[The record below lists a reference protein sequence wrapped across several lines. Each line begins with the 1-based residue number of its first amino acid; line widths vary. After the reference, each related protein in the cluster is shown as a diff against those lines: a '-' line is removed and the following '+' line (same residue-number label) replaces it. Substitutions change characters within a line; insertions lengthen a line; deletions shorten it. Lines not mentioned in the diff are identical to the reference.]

1 MHRRTFLKALSAA
14 IASRPRFRENPF
26 TLGVASGEPT
36 RTSIVLWTRLAPSPM
51 EPGGGL
57 SPDPR
62 AVRWELAT
70 DENMQRVLKHGEAVA
85 SSELAH
91 SVHVDVQGLS
101 PGREYWYR
109 FTAGGEE
116 SPVARTKTLP
126 AGNFDFTSCSCQH
139 YEQGYFVAY
148 DAMVRDDPSFVLHL
162 GDYIYD
168 VSFGE
173 GVRKHET
180 ADTLDTLE
188 AYRLRHALYKSDLS
202 LQRAH
207 AHLPFFVVPDNHDAL
222 DFNDT
227 TKLKRRA
234 AAFQA
239 WYEHMPIRPYP
250 SGSTAPSVARSIDIG
265 ELARIHVLDTRQFR
279 DDQQVCRDG
288 MDPDYG
294 FGVYH
299 PKCDALAE
307 PSRTML
313 GAAQETWLEERLRT
327 STARWNVIATTVPF
341 ADFEFLRDG
350 APYVYYGGWS
360 AYPANRERVL
370 DALVGL
376 GVSNPVFV
384 SGDIHSS
391 WINEVRR
398 GTSLIATELTTSS
411 ISSDFPPPLSE
422 PVRENLTHN
431 PHVKFFEETKRGYGR
446 HALTD
451 GRWTTWIRTVDSV
464 EHPEARVSTLAEHIL
479 ESR

>member
-1 MHRRTFLKALSAA
+1 MV
-14 IASRPRFRENPF
+14 SRPRFRENPF

-36 RTSIVLWTRLAPSPM
+36 KTSVVLWTRLAPSPM

-57 SPDPR
+57 SPEPR
-62 AVRWELAT
+62 AVRWQLAT
-70 DENMQRVLKHGEAVA
+70 DENMQRVLQHGEAVA

-109 FTAGGEE
+109 FTAGDEA

-126 AGNFDFTSCSCQH
+126 EGNFDFTSCSCQH

-180 ADTLDTLE
+180 ADTLETLE

-222 DFNDT
+222 DFNDPSKT
-227 TKLKRRA
+227 KRRA

-239 WYEHMPIRPYP
+239 WYEHMPIRAPYQR
-250 SGSTAPSVARSIDIG
+250 GSAALSVSRSIDIG

-294 FGVYH
+294 FGVYR
-299 PKCDALAE
+299 PKCDALAD

-451 GRWTTWIRTVDSV
+451 DRWTTWIRTVDSV
-464 EHPEARVSTLAEHIL
+464 EHPEARVSTLTEHIL